1 MGSYRKSVVNNKEL
15 RRLVR
20 EKDEQMRMGDQFSRR
35 LEKKM
40 QQEVERALQR
50 ARKENRSTLLPRDI
64 DDGN

>member
-1 MGSYRKSVVNNKEL
+1 MGSYRKSVVNQKEL

-20 EKDEQMRMGDQFSRR
+20 EKDERMRMGDQFSRR

-40 QQEVERALQR
+40 QQEVDRALQR